1 MNACVYKNGFL
12 EKVRYELRV
21 EGLLRFEWFSEVRED
36 ILVKSANG
44 YECGLFLGQGNLLAF
59 NWKYILS
66 VLANEM
72 VK

>member
-1 MNACVYKNGFL
+1 MNACVYRNGFL

-21 EGLLRFEWFSEVRED
+21 EGLLRSEWFSEVREG
-36 ILVKSANG
+36 ILVKSTNG
-44 YECGLFLGQGNLLAF
+44 YECGLFLGRGNLLAF